1 MICILVFQVVAYI
14 FYPTHDGHE
23 ISVWF
28 LGAMLGWYIGSSSY
42 ALINNKLVNL
52 CLSFFSIGVVFA
64 ILTIGFATIGDK
76 IDTPNNVMKAIEAFE
91 NELEK

>member
-1 MICILVFQVVAYI
+1 MKVEL
-14 FYPTHDGHE
+14 G
-23 ISVWF
+23 ISV
-28 LGAMLGWYIGSSSY
+28 LSKRETMLGLHLTTHNG
-42 ALINNKLVNL
+42 VNVKDGQL
-52 CLSFFSIGVVFA
+52 HSERVVEFSIGVVFA